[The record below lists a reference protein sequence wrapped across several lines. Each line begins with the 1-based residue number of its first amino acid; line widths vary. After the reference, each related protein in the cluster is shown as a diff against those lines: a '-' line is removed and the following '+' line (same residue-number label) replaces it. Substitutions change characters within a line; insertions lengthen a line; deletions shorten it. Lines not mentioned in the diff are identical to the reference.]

1 MFGDFITQLNV
12 RLDKLNQ
19 MVHTVTPEIVPGKD
33 EKNGNY
39 SCAFSLGYFQHIKQ
53 QQEKHTGYSR
63 R

>member
-19 MVHTVTPEIVPGKD
+19 MVHTVTPEIVPGKHA
-33 EKNGNY
+33 KNDNY

-53 QQEKHTGYSR
+53 
-63 R
+63 